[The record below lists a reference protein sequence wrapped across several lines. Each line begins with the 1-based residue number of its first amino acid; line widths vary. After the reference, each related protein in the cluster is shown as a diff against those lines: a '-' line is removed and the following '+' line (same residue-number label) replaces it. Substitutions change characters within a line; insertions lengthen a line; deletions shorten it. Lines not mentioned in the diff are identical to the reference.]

1 MPNWRPYIGTSVIFV
16 DLIMQGRRKTW
27 HWIIVAILSLIWG
40 TSYILMKKG
49 LESFSTSQIGSLRII
64 ISFICLLPV
73 AIRNLPKINRS
84 NFISIAIIAFFG
96 SGIPAFLF
104 PLAQT
109 RIDSSMAGMLNSLS
123 PVFTLFIGIL
133 FYRQKVIR
141 SQVAG
146 VFLGL
151 LGAVGL
157 LYSGSFSFNYY
168 GLFVVLAT
176 LLYGI
181 SGNEAMKIKGINGL
195 QLTALAFLILSPFAI
210 AVFLFT
216 DIHAATETAHWV
228 RNMGFI
234 AILSV
239 VGSAIALTMYYFLIS
254 DTSPVFA
261 SMTTYLIP
269 IVATLWGIADG
280 ERLTSPMLFS
290 VLIIL
295 AGVYLIN
302 RPGLKGKIKNLA
314 QNILH

>member
-1 MPNWRPYIGTSVIFV
+1 
-16 DLIMQGRRKTW
+16 MQNRTKKW
-27 HWIIVAILSLIWG
+27 HWIVVGLLSLIWG

-49 LESFSTSQIGSLRII
+49 LESFSSIQIGSLRII

-73 AIRNLPKINRS
+73 AVKNLPKINRD
-84 NFISIAIIAFFG
+84 NIISIAIIAFFG

-109 RIDSSMAGMLNSLS
+109 RIDSSLAGMLNSLS
-123 PVFTLFIGIL
+123 PVFTLFIGIM
-133 FYRQKVIR
+133 FYGQKVIK

-151 LGAVGL
+151 LGAAGL
-157 LYSGSFSFNYY
+157 LYSGSLSFNFY

-176 LLYGI
+176 ILYGI
-181 SGNEAMKIKGINGL
+181 SANEAVKIKGINGL
-195 QLTALAFLILSPFAI
+195 QLTALAFFILSPFA
-210 AVFLFT
+210 VSVLLLT
-216 DIHAATETAHWV
+216 DIHAATETAHWM
-228 RNMGFI
+228 RNLGFI

-261 SMTTYLIP
+261 AMTTYLIP
-269 IVATLWGIADG
+269 IVATLWGITDG
-280 ERLTSPMLFS
+280 EPLTCSMIFS

-302 RPGLKGKIKNLA
+302 RPGLRGKLKNLA
-314 QNILH
+314 QIMRH